1 MFELV
6 IRIPERP
13 ETIGRL
19 APGSYR
25 IGSSAACH
33 IQIHLP
39 EVSSRHAMLT
49 VTPEAVNI
57 EDLGSTNGTYVD
69 GLRIRG
75 SAPLDHG
82 SVVRIG
88 NAVLELRQSGRA
100 SVPANAPAAANA
112 APAASA
118 QAPAAASAAPAARG
132 RLPSGDAGTAML
144 KVSGI
149 AWELRP
155 AVQQFKRQVHEELLK
170 RMNLRNVTLSGA
182 NASEVVRQAGDTI
195 RAILTEHRARIPA
208 GVNVELMETELLHE
222 AVSLGPLDPLL
233 KIVEITEIMVN
244 GAQRIY
250 VEKKGRI
257 YRTDLMFA
265 DDSQLLTII
274 ERIVAPLGRRID
286 ESQPMVDARLA
297 DGSRVN
303 AIIPPLSLE
312 GPILTIRKFAKE
324 VLGVEAL
331 IGFGS
336 MTKEMA
342 DFLRLCVLVRKNILI
357 SGGTGS
363 GKTTLLNILS
373 NFLPNEERIITVE
386 DAAELRLAKEHVVR
400 LESRPQ
406 NIEGR
411 GEVAIRDLVRNAL
424 RMRPDRIVVGECR
437 GGEALDMLQAMNT
450 GHDGSL
456 TTIHANT
463 ARDALSRLE
472 TLVLMAGFDLPLR
485 AIREQ
490 VASAITVIVQI
501 SRCRDGSRKVMDIT
515 EVTGMEGEVIT
526 TQEIFKF
533 VQEGINEDG
542 TVRGRHVA
550 CGIVPT
556 FMQELQEAG
565 LSFNLGIFNEN

>member
-1 MFELV
+1 MFEMI

-13 ETIGRL
+13 ETMGRL

-25 IGSSAACH
+25 IGSSPACH

-39 EVSSRHAMLT
+39 EVSSRHAML
-49 VTPEAVNI
+49 VVAPESIVI

-69 GLRIRG
+69 GQRLRG
-75 SAPLDHG
+75 STPLTHG
-82 SVVRIG
+82 SMVRIG
-88 NAVLELRQSGRA
+88 NATLEIRESGK
-100 SVPANAPAAANA
+100 PAA
-112 APAASA
+112 APAAGVPRSETA
-118 QAPAAASAAPAARG
+118 ADAPSSDRMS
-132 RLPSGDAGTAML
+132 RLLLEETTGAAML
-144 KVSGI
+144 KVSGLP
-149 AWELRP
+149 WELRP
-155 AVQQFKRQVHEELLK
+155 PLQLFKRQVHDELLK
-170 RMNLRNVTLSGA
+170 RMNLRNLNLSGA
-182 NASEVVRQAGDTI
+182 NSAEVMRQAGDTV
-195 RAILTEHRARIPA
+195 RQILTEYRARIPA
-208 GVNVELMETELLHE
+208 GINVELLETELIHE

-233 KIVEITEIMVN
+233 KIPEITEIMVN

-257 YRTDLMFA
+257 YRTDMMFA
-265 DDSQLLTII
+265 DDAQLLTII
-274 ERIVAPLGRRID
+274 ERIVAPLGRRVD
-286 ESQPMVDARLA
+286 ESQPMVDARLP

-303 AIIPPLSLE
+303 AIIPPLSLD
-312 GPILTIRKFAKE
+312 GPVLTIRKFTKD
-324 VLGVEAL
+324 VLGVDAL

-336 MTKEMA
+336 MTREMA
-342 DFLRLCVLVRKNILI
+342 DFLRLCVLVRKNIII

-363 GKTTLLNILS
+363 GKTTLLNTLS
-373 NFLPNEERIITVE
+373 NFLPNAERIVTIE
-386 DAAELRLAKEHVVR
+386 DAAELRLAKDHVIR

-411 GEVAIRDLVRNAL
+411 GEIAIRDLVRNAL

-463 ARDALSRLE
+463 ARDALARLE

-490 VASAITVIVQI
+490 VASAITIIVQI
-501 SRCRDGSRKVMDIT
+501 SRCKDGSRKVMDIS

-533 VQEGINEDG
+533 IQEGINEDG
-542 TVRGRHVA
+542 SVRGKHVA
-550 CGIVPT
+550 CGVVPT
-556 FMQELQEAG
+556 FMHELQEAG
-565 LSFNLGIFNEN
+565 IAFNLGIFNEG